1 MKVVKQIY
9 LGIDWGTHSSKWASD
24 IITENTGNI
33 NGSGLIKSDILYHS
47 GEVTINPSDNLFPDI
62 ERVHSLK
69 KKIISDPFG
78 AFWEYDQRDDIGMS
92 LGKVMVFSICS
103 LLGDFL
109 AYLKKEQLSLDST
122 TEIEIGFSFPNWMK
136 DKDRES
142 RIAVN
147 HYHEAIVVSCYLFQL
162 FKDELPIPGKPYPS
176 SKWKELVD
184 SSKSNINIPHGDEIK
199 ISEMTIRKYELRE
212 FIAGYYYDNCK
223 WRYLVESC
231 AAGLPYLRN
240 IELKEPPGLT
250 GLGKLLVI
258 DIGAGSTDI
267 GYMLRTISIKD
278 GTENLFYFSPAPTL
292 PVAGDDLTKEIKD
305 LHDSTGNT
313 ITFVEAEA
321 FKITR
326 PEEWLNK
333 PFADIWRKN
342 IGRHVKEYI
351 KNIQDR
357 RWLDMKVTLEIII
370 TGGSG
375 IVEGLS
381 REIEAGV
388 TEGLKERGLNESIS
402 RQIETIDKVLSGWS
416 FRNIEEYARRA
427 VAIGCSDSDKPS
439 LKYKNKMDPPTP
451 SSTYVPITRY
461 R

>member
-184 SSKSNINIPHGDEIK
+184 SSKSNINIPQGDEIK

-231 AAGLPYLRN
+231 AAGLN
-240 IELKEPPGLT
+240 
-250 GLGKLLVI
+250 
-258 DIGAGSTDI
+258 
-267 GYMLRTISIKD
+267 
-278 GTENLFYFSPAPTL
+278 
-292 PVAGDDLTKEIKD
+292 
-305 LHDSTGNT
+305 
-313 ITFVEAEA
+313 
-321 FKITR
+321 
-326 PEEWLNK
+326 
-333 PFADIWRKN
+333 
-342 IGRHVKEYI
+342 
-351 KNIQDR
+351 
-357 RWLDMKVTLEIII
+357 
-370 TGGSG
+370 
-375 IVEGLS
+375 
-381 REIEAGV
+381 
-388 TEGLKERGLNESIS
+388 
-402 RQIETIDKVLSGWS
+402 
-416 FRNIEEYARRA
+416 
-427 VAIGCSDSDKPS
+427 
-439 LKYKNKMDPPTP
+439 
-451 SSTYVPITRY
+451 
-461 R
+461 